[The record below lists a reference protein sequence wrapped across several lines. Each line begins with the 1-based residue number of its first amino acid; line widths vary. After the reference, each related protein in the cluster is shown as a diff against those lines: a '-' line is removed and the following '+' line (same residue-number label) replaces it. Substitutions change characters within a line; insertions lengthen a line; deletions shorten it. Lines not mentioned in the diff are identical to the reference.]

1 MNPSRSTSRPTFLDL
16 VNLLGR
22 GGTDDWRHIYQH
34 AKTDVELQGDIEA
47 AIPLID
53 PDLGSSGTLWTF
65 LLEHVRGLGLTHEVK
80 PKQQTRSRG

>member
-22 GGTDDWRHIYQH
+22 GGTNDWRHIYQR
-34 AKTDVELQGDIEA
+34 AKTDAGLRDDIEA

-53 PDLGSSGTLWTF
+53 PELGSAAPLWTF
-65 LLEHVRGLGLTHEVK
+65 LLGHIREIVLRSETSARK
-80 PKQQTRSRG
+80 TRTP

>member
-22 GGTDDWRHIYQH
+22 GGTDDWRQIYQH
-34 AKTDVELQGDIEA
+34 AKKDPELQKDIEA

-53 PDLGSSGTLWTF
+53 PDLGSAAPLWTF
-65 LLEHVRGLGLTHEVK
+65 LLSHIRALVPARAPSRK
-80 PKQQTRSRG
+80 P